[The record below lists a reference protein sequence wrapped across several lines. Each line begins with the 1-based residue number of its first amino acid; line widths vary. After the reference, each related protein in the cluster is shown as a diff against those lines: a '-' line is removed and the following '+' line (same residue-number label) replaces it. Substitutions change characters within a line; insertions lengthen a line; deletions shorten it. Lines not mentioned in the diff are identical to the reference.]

1 MITNKTKLLS
11 SIVFVVMLAALWGVA
26 SADDSVTAKLFHAET
41 KSFRA
46 LRIFLVFNDNVNLHN
61 ALKLIEK
68 ASYYAEK
75 DVGIKLRIVRT
86 MPVGGDT
93 EYGNLSLH
101 AGLSLGQIQTLTWKH
116 KKEFDIAIGF
126 ANDPPVTRWA
136 GWFLQKPFG
145 VIEDEWR
152 RYIILYDAL
161 SYKIIL
167 HEIYHAFVL
176 RYGHS
181 SKILN
186 SPWPTSSWLHKDD
199 RKEVLE
205 NKWRD
210 FNVRP
215 EIPSEFVQD
224 LPHHRKEK

>member
-1 MITNKTKLLS
+1 MINNRGRILT
-11 SIVFVVMLAALWGVA
+11 SIVFIVMLAALFAVA
-26 SADDSVTAKLFHAET
+26 KADELAMLQPSHKEKET
-41 KSFRA
+41 VRK
-46 LRIFLVFNDNVNLHN
+46 LRIFLVYNDNVNLHK
-61 ALKLIEK
+61 ALKLIDK
-68 ASYYAEK
+68 ASYYSEK
-75 DVGIKLRIVRT
+75 DVGIKLTTTRT

-101 AGLSLGQIQTLTWKH
+101 ASLSLGQIQTLTWDH
-116 KKEFDIAIGF
+116 KEEFDIAIGF
-126 ANDPPVTRWA
+126 ANDPPLTRWT
-136 GWFLQKPFG
+136 GWFLNKPFG

-152 RYIILYDAL
+152 RYIILYDPL

-176 RYGHS
+176 RNGHT

-186 SPWPTSSWLHKDD
+186 SPWPTSPWLAKED
-199 RKEVLE
+199 RQEVFQ

-215 EIPSEFVQD
+215 EIGSEFVQD
-224 LPHHRKEK
+224 IPRSRK

>member
-1 MITNKTKLLS
+1 MINNRGKILT
-11 SIVFVVMLAALWGVA
+11 SIVFIVMLAAPFAVA
-26 SADDSVTAKLFHAET
+26 RADELVMVQPSHEGNGSVRE
-41 KSFRA
+41 
-46 LRIFLVFNDNVNLHN
+46 LRIFLVYNDNVNVN
-61 ALKLIEK
+61 SALKLIDK
-68 ASYYAEK
+68 ASYYSEK
-75 DVGIKLRIVRT
+75 DVGIKLAPVRS

-93 EYGNLSLH
+93 EYGNLSLE
-101 AGLSLGQIQTLTWKH
+101 ASWSLGQIQTLTWDH
-116 KKEFDIAIGF
+116 KEAFDIAIGF
-126 ANDPPVTRWA
+126 ANDPPLTRWT
-136 GWFLQKPFG
+136 GWFLNKPFG

-152 RYIILYDAL
+152 RYIILYDPL

-176 RYGHS
+176 RKGHT

-186 SPWPTSSWLHKDD
+186 SPWPTSPWLSRDD

-215 EIPSEFVQD
+215 EVASEFVQD
-224 LPHHRKEK
+224 IPNSRK